1 MTRTMPSGRS
11 LSAQLLIAV
20 SIVIA
25 VVACVHAVA
34 AYVVA
39 RSETDSLLDT
49 RLRDVGIALRL
60 AKEVAARA

>member
-1 MTRTMPSGRS
+1 MIRTLSGSRS
-11 LSAQLLIAV
+11 LSAQLIVAV

-25 VVACVHAVA
+25 VVAAVHACA

-49 RLRDVGIALRL
+49 RLRDVAMAGWSAPIP
-60 AKEVAARA
+60 KM